1 MASIPEEGPLAPA
14 VSAERGAPAGGAPTA
29 ELSRVLRALAR
40 TRAGGAL
47 LHALEWAAYEQ
58 ALGLGRCAEPCGASW
73 RMDPSMGPCW
83 LRPCTRQ
90 RLAGRADMR
99 HVGQAPGPKG

>member
-14 VSAERGAPAGGAPTA
+14 ASAERGASATGGPTA

-58 ALGLGRCAEPCGASW
+58 ALGLGR
-73 RMDPSMGPCW
+73 
-83 LRPCTRQ
+83 
-90 RLAGRADMR
+90 RADPCNAWWYM
-99 HVGQAPGPKG
+99 AK

>member
-14 VSAERGAPAGGAPTA
+14 VSVERGPPAGGAPTA

-58 ALGLGRCAEPCGASW
+58 ALGLGRCADPCGAA
-73 RMDPSMGPCW
+73 
-83 LRPCTRQ
+83 LQ
-90 RLAGRADMR
+90 
-99 HVGQAPGPKG
+99 K